1 MAGMKRC
8 IMLVVSRDHS
18 WGVEKMGEND
28 YDKLIKRFEII
39 APLLNENLD
48 AFERRRLRA
57 QILESS
63 NISERTLRRHIQY
76 YKEKG
81 YKSLA
86 DIARSDKG
94 SLRTVS
100 EKAIEEAV
108 KLRQELPS
116 RSVRRIIEI
125 LEGEKL
131 VKPGEIN
138 RTSLNR
144 HLIQRGYGAAQLR
157 AEGKAVQPSSR
168 FERKR
173 RNDLYQTDVKY
184 GPTLVSNGVKKK
196 TYLLSIIDDKTRM
209 IMHAEFYG
217 SQRLP
222 ILEDCF
228 RKALLKFG
236 KPSDILVDNGKIFVS
251 KWFKL
256 ACARLG
262 VRHIAAKPYSANTKG
277 KVEKYHQR
285 VDEFLMEF
293 ELEPIRTLSVL
304 NRKFHIY
311 LDEGYIHDNH
321 GALAIEERDP
331 RTGELLQKRERTPY
345 QAYTEDPAKVRYI
358 SSLECRDAFLWEEQ
372 RTVDKSGC
380 IKLKGVV
387 FDVGVALIR
396 RRVDVRYDP
405 FDLSVIEVWHDGKFQ
420 RKAEKLYM
428 PEFVP
433 PPPAVPSTQHPKPTH
448 SRLLKVFEAKNKE
461 REKQRNGALDFNGTK
476 EAEQS

>member
-1 MAGMKRC
+1 MEEYCNNKHLRRYEM
-8 IMLVVSRDHS
+8 
-18 WGVEKMGEND
+18 
-28 YDKLIKRFEII
+28 I

-63 NISERTLRRHIQY
+63 GISERTLRRHIQY
-76 YKEKG
+76 YKEYG
-81 YKSLA
+81 YRGLA
-86 DIARSDKG
+86 NNPRSDKG
-94 SLRTVS
+94 SLRAVPET
-100 EKAIEEAV
+100 AIYAAV

-125 LEGEKL
+125 LEGEKII
-131 VKPGEIN
+131 KPGEVC

-157 AEGKAVQPSSR
+157 ADGKAALPSSR

-173 RNDLYQTDVKY
+173 RNDLFQADIKH
-184 GPTLVSNGVKKK
+184 GPILFESGKKKK
-196 TYLLSIIDDKTRM
+196 TYLLTIIDDKTRM

-217 SQRLP
+217 NQRLP

-236 KPSDILVDNGKIFVS
+236 KPTEILVDNGKIFVS

-262 VRHIAAKPYSANTKG
+262 VNHVAAKPYSAQTKG
-277 KVEKYHQR
+277 KCEKYHQR
-285 VDEFLMEF
+285 VDEFLNEF
-293 ELEPIRTLSVL
+293 KLEPTQTLSEL
-304 NRKFHIY
+304 NRKFSIY
-311 LDEGYIHDNH
+311 LDEGYIHDPH
-321 GALAIEERDP
+321 EALNLEERDSH
-331 RTGELLQKRERTPY
+331 TGELISKRKRTPY
-345 QAYTEDPAKVRYI
+345 QAYTEDPAKVRYV

-380 IKLKGVV
+380 IKLAGVV
-387 FDVGVALIR
+387 FDVGATLVR

-405 FDLSVIEVWHDGKFQ
+405 FDISVVEIWHDGKFQ
-420 RKAEKLYM
+420 RKAEKLYIS
-428 PEFVP
+428 EFK
-433 PPPAVPSTQHPKPTH
+433 PKPTGIVSTTPSKPTR
-448 SRLLKVFEAKNKE
+448 SRLLRVYEEKNKA
-461 REKQRNGALDFNGTK
+461 RDKQRNGALAFRDKK
-476 EAEQS
+476 EEKQ